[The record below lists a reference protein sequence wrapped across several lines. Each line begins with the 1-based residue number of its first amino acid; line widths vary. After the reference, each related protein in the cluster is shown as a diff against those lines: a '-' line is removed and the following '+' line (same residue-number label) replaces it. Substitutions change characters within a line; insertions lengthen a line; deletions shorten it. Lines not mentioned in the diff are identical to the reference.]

1 MPRYRRRA
9 VEAMSD
15 NIEEDDDATQ
25 NQEVDA
31 VDADEDEDLQP
42 RRPRRT
48 QSRVV
53 RGAPRETP
61 VPERDEPDDAQ
72 DVGAVFDEDAFG
84 NKPLN
89 RNDGQ
94 RLHGMAA
101 DWDMIRKHLKE
112 SAFSLL
118 TEVSTA
124 VAEYADEDNSE
135 KELDRLDGFMRE
147 LIDIDTEIRSHEQ
160 TLNDLH
166 QQVVTGE
173 EISDILEHYQVQ
185 VQEKLDAHN
194 TKTSRQKYAKSEAY
208 AAFRQSIYEVQHP
221 NEAMPP
227 VVEFL
232 PREEGDH
239 SDDDEDDIQ
248 VGGVLQDINCPITLI
263 PLVDPQTS
271 WDHLAM
277 PSIIWSL
284 NIFPSRSICQHSF
297 SAQAIRQMLGPNR
310 FTKKKCPASGCNQM
324 ICLNDLESNKEL
336 ERKVKAYQRR
346 AQRREE
352 DQDAEEIVE

>member
-25 NQEVDA
+25 NQDVDA
-31 VDADEDEDLQP
+31 VDADEDDEQQP
-42 RRPRRT
+42 RSPRRT
-48 QSRVV
+48 LSSRSAARERSA
-53 RGAPRETP
+53 RGAPRDTP
-61 VPERDEPDDAQ
+61 VPEHDETDDAP
-72 DVGAVFDEDAFG
+72 DAAAVFDEDAFG
-84 NKPLN
+84 NKPLS
-89 RNDGQ
+89 RQDGQ
-94 RLHGMAA
+94 RLHGMAS
-101 DWDMIRKHLKE
+101 DWNMIRTNLKE

-124 VAEYADEDNSE
+124 VAEYADEDTAE
-135 KELDRLDGFMRE
+135 KELDRMDGFMRE

-160 TLNDLH
+160 TLKDLH

-173 EISDILEHYQVQ
+173 EISDVLERYQVQ
-185 VQEKLDAHN
+185 VQEKMDAHN
-194 TKTSRQKYAKSEAY
+194 KKTSRQKYARSEAY
-208 AAFRQSIYEVQHP
+208 AAFKQSIYEVQHP

-248 VGGVLQDINCPITLI
+248 VGGVLQDFNCPITLT

-271 WDHLAM
+271 
-277 PSIIWSL
+277 SV
-284 NIFPSRSICQHSF
+284 CQHSF

-310 FTKKKCPASGCNQM
+310 FTKKRCPASGCNQM
-324 ICLNDLESNKEL
+324 ICLNDLKPNKEL
-336 ERKVKAYQRR
+336 ERKVKANQRR